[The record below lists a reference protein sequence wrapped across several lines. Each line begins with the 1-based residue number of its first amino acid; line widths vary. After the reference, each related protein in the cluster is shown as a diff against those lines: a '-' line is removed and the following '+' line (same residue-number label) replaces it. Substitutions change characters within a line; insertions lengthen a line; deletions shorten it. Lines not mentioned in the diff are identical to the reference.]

1 VVMLSG
7 KYICSSQILPN
18 LLCFLIVADDAD
30 EGDDNEDGGNDDD
43 DNDAGEDDGKDD
55 GDSDVL
61 LTGVLKKGHS

>member
-1 VVMLSG
+1 MVMLSG

-30 EGDDNEDGGNDDD
+30 EGDDNEDGGND
-43 DNDAGEDDGKDD
+43 AGEDDGKDD
-55 GDSDVL
+55 GDSDVTL